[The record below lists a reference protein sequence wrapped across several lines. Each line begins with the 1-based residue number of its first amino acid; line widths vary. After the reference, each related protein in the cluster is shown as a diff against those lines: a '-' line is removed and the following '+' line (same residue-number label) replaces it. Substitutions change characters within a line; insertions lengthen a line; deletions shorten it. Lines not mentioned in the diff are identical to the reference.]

1 MPRRPRPAGGVEG
14 PRFTLE
20 LNQDQKDIRDWVHGF
35 AEGVVRPAAAEWDER
50 EETPWPVIQE
60 AAKIGL
66 YGFEALGQF
75 FADETGL
82 TLPIANEELFW
93 GDAGIGMAIMGT
105 SLAVAAIFGQGTPE
119 QMGEW
124 IPQCFGTADDPKV
137 GAFCSSEP
145 DAGSDVAAIRTT
157 AKYDE
162 ATDEWVLNG
171 QKAWAT
177 NGGIADVHVVIAT
190 VDRELRSRGHAAF
203 VIPPGTKG
211 CEQGAKVKK
220 HGLRASHTA
229 DVHLDDCRIPGSCL
243 LGGKEKL
250 DERLARVREGK
261 SSKSQAAMATFEAS
275 RPTVG
280 AQALGIA
287 RAAYEYAL
295 EYAKE
300 RAAVRQGD
308 HREPGD
314 RLHPRRHEDGDRR
327 RPAARLARRLDGAK
341 RAQVRERR
349 GLDVEA
355 EGRRGGRL
363 GDRAGDPDP
372 RRQRLHA
379 RVPGRADAPR
389 RQDLHDLRG
398 HLRDPAPGDLPR
410 DLRRPDP
417 LATALALRARLRLA
431 QALARLRTS
440 FLSGPFLFGPG
451 VSRVAGSPSK
461 RGSDRKAARPPLAHL
476 ALADVGVAVAAGT
489 ERRGGI
495 VYVQAAEAVEADLLV
510 GFVDYLALENSGR

>member
-1 MPRRPRPAGGVEG
+1 MSDSSAVAEAEQVAADAAAGDAGAEG
-14 PRFTLE
+14 PKFTLE
-20 LNQDQKDIRDWVHGF
+20 LNQDQQDIRDWVHGF
-35 AEGVVRPAAAEWDER
+35 AEGVVRPAASEWDER

-66 YGFEALGQF
+66 YSFEALGQF
-75 FADETGL
+75 FADDTGL

-105 SLAVAAIFGQGTPE
+105 SLAVAAIFGQGTAE

-124 IPQCFGTADDPKV
+124 IPQCFGTEDDPKV
-137 GAFCSSEP
+137 AAFCSSEP

-162 ATDEWVLNG
+162 ANDEWVLNG

-177 NGGIADVHVVIAT
+177 NGGIADVHVVIAS

-229 DVHLDDCRIPGSCL
+229 DVHLDDCRVPGSCL

-261 SSKSQAAMATFEAS
+261 SAKSQAAMQTFEAS

-280 AQALGIA
+280 AQAIGIA

-295 EYAKE
+295 DYAKE
-300 RAAVRQGD
+300 RQQFGRAIVENQAIAFALAD
-308 HREPGD
+308 MKMEID
-314 RLHPRRHEDGDRR
+314 
-327 RPAARLARRLDGAK
+327 AARLLVW
-341 RAQVRERR
+341 RAAWMGRTGQKFEN
-349 GLDVEA
+349 A
-355 EGRRGGRL
+355 EGSMSKLKAGEVAVWATERAIQILGGNGYTREFPVERMHRDAKIYTIFE
-363 GDRAGDPDP
+363 GTSEI
-372 RRQRLHA
+372 QRL
-379 RVPGRADAPR
+379 VISRAI
-389 RQDLHDLRG
+389 
-398 HLRDPAPGDLPR
+398 
-410 DLRRPDP
+410 
-417 LATALALRARLRLA
+417 
-431 QALARLRTS
+431 
-440 FLSGPFLFGPG
+440 SG
-451 VSRVAGSPSK
+451 
-461 RGSDRKAARPPLAHL
+461 
-476 ALADVGVAVAAGT
+476 
-489 ERRGGI
+489 
-495 VYVQAAEAVEADLLV
+495 VQI
-510 GFVDYLALENSGR
+510 R